1 MRKIAIGLVLTV
13 WLACLGGASFA
24 ADTITKANAP
34 LNEWID
40 NSSGNTANQ
49 LLCSTIGDPGGTGLF
64 GCKGKEVALHKILK
78 VFNLAVFSIGA
89 LFVAWVLIS
98 AIMSSAAEGEF
109 LGKRNHSQWGPLR
122 MTMGGAALVP
132 AFGGFN
138 LAQLVMVWA
147 TAVGVGIAGAGVSAA
162 SSSMETL
169 TNTYSAPVGM
179 LSGRDIALQLEDK
192 TACVAKWE
200 KQVNRWNSDGVEDSD
215 ATGLRWGYT
224 VRDVSTREGIG
235 VQLFY
240 GALGATGGY
249 LEDDCG
255 TVTIRVPDASKATD
269 SGVKSIFSAI
279 ANAIRQSLPTLAGV
293 MLTEYRN
300 IALAAGPIS
309 AAERVAS
316 SERIKAA
323 ADAYDAAV
331 SSVGA
336 AAAASA
342 NSSSTKYSI
351 AKGDWIAAGFVSVK
365 GSIKSFEVGKG
376 VNGQPESTEVKRQ
389 APIKDDIPDLT
400 YLDGVPSAS
409 PKDSSSFSAT
419 NIVSVINTEL
429 KSQVDRLGKA
439 TGSHL
444 TNIAKMEGNPLVAL
458 SSFGVEISLWMAGVL
473 VGSIVIFVGISL
485 ASVLTPAIGGVIT
498 FVGFILSALA
508 IPLFFFG
515 VKLAAYLPFL
525 PAVIWTGAVLNWLV
539 IVVEA
544 LFGAPLWA
552 MVRLDME
559 GDGLNMQ
566 RTGHGYIFL
575 LNLFFRPIM
584 MVGALVFAYSAMSA
598 MFGLFVGAVSGMLNG
613 LSSNTSSWWAGLLM
627 IVGAVWIVV
636 VFAEQIITQ
645 CLGLVFLIPDKV
657 FAWIGGHFGSSVGN
671 DLDRSVT
678 GNAERGFGAASNV
691 GREGALMG
699 SRGAATIA
707 ERRSPA
713 ARQAS
718 AEAQEKASFD
728 AESRRRTRARW
739 AADDAGSGS
748 NQVGPSGGSGS
759 TQAPSG
765 FGE

>member
-1 MRKIAIGLVLTV
+1 MRKTVVGALIFLCLMALSTAFVKGSVGGVRDAFSSLMILFGVAAVIVAAEERKPLAKILLVCIAGAGLIV
-13 WLACLGGASFA
+13 WCVQPAHA
-24 ADTITKANAP
+24 ADLAPANAP
-34 LNEWID
+34 LKEWID
-40 NSSGNTANQ
+40 TNQGNTANQ
-49 LLCSTIGDPGGTGLF
+49 LLCATIGDPGGTGFF

-89 LFVAWVLIS
+89 LFIAWVLIS

-132 AFGGFN
+132 AFSGFN
-138 LAQLVMVWA
+138 LAQLIMVWA

-162 SSSMETL
+162 SSWMETL
-169 TNTYSAPVGM
+169 TNSYSAPVGM
-179 LSGRDIALQLEDK
+179 LSGRDIALQLEEK
-192 TACVAKWE
+192 TVCVAKWE

-224 VRDVSTREGIG
+224 VRDVSSREGAA
-235 VQLFY
+235 VQLSY
-240 GALGATGGY
+240 GSLGATGGY

-255 TVTIRVPDASKATD
+255 TVTIRVPDASKTED
-269 SGVKSIFSAI
+269 PGVKSIFSAV
-279 ANAIRQSLPTLAGV
+279 ASAIRQALPTLASA

-309 AAERVAS
+309 AEEKAAS

-323 ADAYDAAV
+323 ADAYNSTVSAA
-331 SSVGA
+331 GA

-351 AKGDWIAAGFVSVK
+351 AKGDWIAAGFVSVR

-419 NIVSVINTEL
+419 NIVSVINKEL
-429 KSQVDRLGKA
+429 KSQVDRIGRSTA
-439 TGSHL
+439 SHL
-444 TNIAKMEGNPLVAL
+444 TNVAKKEGNPLVAL
-458 SSFGVEISLWMAGVL
+458 SSFGVDISLWMAGVL
-473 VGSIVIFVGISL
+473 IAALALFVGISFLGPL
-485 ASVLTPAIGGVIT
+485 APTGVIT
-498 FVGFILSALA
+498 FVGIILSAVA
-508 IPLFFFG
+508 IPVFFFG

-552 MVRLDME
+552 MVHLDME

-575 LNLFFRPIM
+575 LNLFFRPII

-598 MFGLFVGAVSGMLNG
+598 MFSLFVGAVSGMLNG
-613 LSSNTSSWWAGLLM
+613 LSTNTSSWWAGLLM

-645 CLGLVFLIPDKV
+645 CFGLVFLIPDKV
-657 FAWIGGHFGSSVGN
+657 FTWIGGQFGSNVGAGM
-671 DLDRSVT
+671 DRLVD
-678 GNAERGFGAASNV
+678 GGMERGLGAASSV
-691 GREGALMG
+691 ATEGASGLATN
-699 SRGAATIA
+699 AAP
-707 ERRSPA
+707 R
-713 ARQAS
+713 
-718 AEAQEKASFD
+718 
-728 AESRRRTRARW
+728 
-739 AADDAGSGS
+739 
-748 NQVGPSGGSGS
+748 
-759 TQAPSG
+759 
-765 FGE
+765 